1 MNSAKNQI
9 NAYATN
15 HKEGTSQRGLEAQ
28 ALLNC
33 ASKLYQVQ
41 RPDTSYLDYSD
52 VIRLNQRLWTVF
64 QASLTE
70 ADNPLPPSL
79 KTILLNL
86 SIYIDKMSMRALAEQ
101 NPALLNS
108 LIEINRNIAAGLN
121 TNPSAATT
129 EAPPVQLNTNTA
141 PASFSASV

>member
-1 MNSAKNQI
+1 
-9 NAYATN
+9 
-15 HKEGTSQRGLEAQ
+15 
-28 ALLNC
+28 
-33 ASKLYQVQ
+33 
-41 RPDTSYLDYSD
+41 
-52 VIRLNQRLWTVF
+52 
-64 QASLTE
+64 
-70 ADNPLPPSL
+70 
-79 KTILLNL
+79 LLNL

>member
-1 MNSAKNQI
+1 
-9 NAYATN
+9 
-15 HKEGTSQRGLEAQ
+15 
-28 ALLNC
+28 
-33 ASKLYQVQ
+33 
-41 RPDTSYLDYSD
+41 
-52 VIRLNQRLWTVF
+52 
-64 QASLTE
+64 
-70 ADNPLPPSL
+70 
-79 KTILLNL
+79 
-86 SIYIDKMSMRALAEQ
+86 MRALAEQ